1 MFVGTGVTGGIQ
13 QSVRNVSRER
23 WGDIYCN
30 MPVKRMIALYD
41 YDPQELSP
49 NVDAEVCVK
58 RNILFS
64 FYFYIFTI
72 LHIHTEI
79 LPLNFQKTQQNST
92 QKLSLKR
99 HIKKANMITLLI
111 SLLKAQ
117 TNTYANE
124 SLNQCTKQN
133 DHIF

>member
-58 RNILFS
+58 RNILFY

-79 LPLNFQKTQQNST
+79 LPLNFQKNTTKLNSKTFTQETHNKSKHDNSIDIVAKSSK
-92 QKLSLKR
+92 Q
-99 HIKKANMITLLI
+99 TLMPM
-111 SLLKAQ
+111 K
-117 TNTYANE
+117 
-124 SLNQCTKQN
+124 
-133 DHIF
+133 H

>member
-1 MFVGTGVTGGIQ
+1 MINKYRRKSMKPIITKNKKMFVGTGVTGGIQ

-58 RNILFS
+58 RNKLF
-64 FYFYIFTI
+64 FIYFSIFTI
-72 LHIHTEI
+72 LYKLHS
-79 LPLNFQKTQQNST
+79 LRNFANKFQKTQQNST
-92 QKLSLKR
+92 
-99 HIKKANMITLLI
+99 
-111 SLLKAQ
+111 
-117 TNTYANE
+117 
-124 SLNQCTKQN
+124 
-133 DHIF
+133 